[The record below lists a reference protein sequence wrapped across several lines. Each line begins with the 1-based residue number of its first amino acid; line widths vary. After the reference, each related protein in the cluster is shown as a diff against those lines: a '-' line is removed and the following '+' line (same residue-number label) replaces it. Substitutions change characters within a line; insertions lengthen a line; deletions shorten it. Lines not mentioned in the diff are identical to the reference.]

1 MALARA
7 LDLAAQAGEWG
18 AVARLAGELEA
29 RRLAR
34 TGSNVVR
41 LDPSK
46 RKRDP
51 RPGVLPGQPRSA
63 LRGPI
68 HEHAGPAP
76 VRRGDGHERAPG
88 SGGGMIRIITT
99 SPLTAEQQASVLA
112 FIEND
117 PNFSDCT
124 VAFELG
130 EAIEV
135 DVPSDPGKHSE
146 LFGATLLTF
155 VSYYFSG
162 EGGAA

>member
-1 MALARA
+1 
-7 LDLAAQAGEWG
+7 
-18 AVARLAGELEA
+18 
-29 RRLAR
+29 
-34 TGSNVVR
+34 
-41 LDPSK
+41 
-46 RKRDP
+46 
-51 RPGVLPGQPRSA
+51 
-63 LRGPI
+63 
-68 HEHAGPAP
+68 
-76 VRRGDGHERAPG
+76 
-88 SGGGMIRIITT
+88 MIRIITT